1 MMMELQKDSKASN
14 EQMERI
20 WALADK
26 LRAEL
31 DSTSY
36 KEHILQLLFLKQ
48 ISSQADLDVKL
59 FEPKKLHNTLEHR
72 LTYYQLSNGG
82 MSNDNK

>member
-1 MMMELQKDSKASN
+1 MMELQKDSKASN

-59 FEPKKLHNTLEHR
+59 FEPKKLHNTLEIV
-72 LTYYQLSNGG
+72 
-82 MSNDNK
+82 